1 MATKSTLGQ
10 RARQGPRPDWGV
22 THSLSQIL
30 GIGLG
35 RPDLSP
41 DAFYTG
47 LRSIAVGLKDG
58 TLTEQ
63 QAAFLIKLLT
73 SAYAGAAVN
82 QQIETLFR
90 NWAEHLMAAAS
101 GENDGGR

>member
-10 RARQGPRPDWGV
+10 RPRQRLRPERGV
-22 THSLSQIL
+22 TPTLSQIL
-30 GIGLG
+30 GMGLG
-35 RPDLSP
+35 RPNLSP

-47 LRSIAVGLKDG
+47 LRPIAVGLKDG

-90 NWAEHLMAAAS
+90 NWAEHLMAAAP